1 MTEKPK
7 RNFVVNYCVINGLEG
22 NFKGATPGQAAKKIT
37 RKLFKLAPKSPK
49 IEFHIRET
57 TKDSAKK
64 IYKYYG
70 TKETLDPPLTYTRAG
85 VEYTVHTKY
94 NVKQIPK

>member
-1 MTEKPK
+1 MAETTK
-7 RNFVVNYCVINGLEG
+7 RNFVVEYCVINGLEG
-22 NFKGATPGQAAKKIT
+22 NYKGTTPGQAAKKVA
-37 RKLFKLAPKSPK
+37 RKLFKLAPQTPK

-64 IYKYYG
+64 TYKYYG
-70 TKETLDPPLTYTRAG
+70 TKETLNPPLTYTRAG

-94 NVKQIPK
+94 NVKRITN